1 MSGGQHPT
9 TTTHAPH
16 HDQTPR
22 QKPFRAPREG
32 FCHFKGLSCVST
44 PWR

>member
-1 MSGGQHPT
+1 MSGGKCLT
-9 TTTHAPH
+9 TTACAQYD
-16 HDQTPR
+16 DQTPR

-32 FCHFKGLSCVST
+32 FCHYKGLSFVST